1 MVSSENPKGSPKKL
15 KASFK
20 ELDDCFQGFLQGA
33 PGKYVS
39 DNLLELCL
47 GLPEFC
53 SGLPEDFQSFV

>member
-39 DNLLELCL
+39 DNLL
-47 GLPEFC
+47 
-53 SGLPEDFQSFV
+53 